1 MKNKPTNILLVED
14 NPGDIRLAQEALKEG
29 NIDGALHVVQDGV
42 EALQFLR
49 RENQYRDAARP
60 DLVLLDLHLPRKNG
74 FDTLSDIKK
83 DPALRRIPVII
94 LTTSNERDDIIR
106 SYDQHANCFITKP
119 IDMGQFI
126 DVVKEILDFW
136 VFNVDL

>member
-1 MKNKPTNILLVED
+1 MKTTPIQILLVED
-14 NPGDIRLAQEALKEG
+14 NPADIRLAQEALKEG
-29 NIDGALHVVQDGV
+29 NIDSTLHVVQDGV

-83 DPALRRIPVII
+83 DPALRRIPVIV
-94 LTTSNERDDIIR
+94 LTTSKDRDDIIR
-106 SYDQHANCFITKP
+106 SYDLHANCFVTKP

-126 DVVKEILDFW
+126 DIIKEILDFW
-136 VFNVDL
+136 VMSVDL